1 MHQPKITKALFQP
14 TSNMTLHIDA
24 QGDMLFSVGENQTYT
39 GVVTFPAGVAVTN
52 LQVWTGGL
60 ACNSTGA
67 WV

>member
-1 MHQPKITKALFQP
+1 
-14 TSNMTLHIDA
+14 MTLHIDA